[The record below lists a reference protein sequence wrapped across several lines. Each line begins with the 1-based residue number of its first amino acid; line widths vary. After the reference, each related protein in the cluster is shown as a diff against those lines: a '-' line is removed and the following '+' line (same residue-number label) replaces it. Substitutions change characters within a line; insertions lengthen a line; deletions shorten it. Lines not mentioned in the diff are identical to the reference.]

1 MIQVLIF
8 DLGMTLIDEN
18 QQPFPHVA
26 AALTAIATFKTAAGT
41 PVLSCLSSLA

>member
-1 MIQVLIF
+1 MLIF

-26 AALTAIATFKTAAGT
+26 AALAAIATFKTAAGK
-41 PVLSCLSSLA
+41 PLLSCLLSLA